1 MYDCN
6 FGCRKE
12 IVVFMSVIVF
22 DVLFLKKYVHNTLCK
37 VHSVGYF
44 VTLLL
49 FVQFRGNLNYI

>member
-1 MYDCN
+1 
-6 FGCRKE
+6 
-12 IVVFMSVIVF
+12 VVFMSVIVF